1 MKGRDEKLKELHE
14 KTSSG
19 SSGTATAIVH
29 SQSSAT
35 GTTLWHIYDK
45 KSFRNKKNRSY
56 KLHIRSNKLRLSK

>member
-1 MKGRDEKLKELHE
+1 MKQLEKEVKGRDEKLKELHE

-35 GTTLWHIYDK
+35 GTTLLYIYVK
-45 KSFRNKKNRSY
+45 
-56 KLHIRSNKLRLSK
+56 II